1 MWYKGKRIG
10 LKGKLDRLFSE
21 YIRRRDADYA
31 GYCRCVTCGKVQHWR
46 EMDAG
51 HFVPRDRIATRW
63 DETNVHPQCRE
74 CNRFRSGKQYEH
86 GMAIDRIHGPGT
98 AARLWAVG
106 NARGAKISAFQMEEL
121 IESVKACI
129 KMLKRLD

>member
-1 MWYKGKRIG
+1 MWYKGKRTG

-21 YIRRRDADYA
+21 YIRRRDADA
-31 GYCRCVTCGKVQHWR
+31 GYCRCVTCGKVQHWK

-63 DETNVHPQCRE
+63 DERNVHAQCRE
-74 CNRFRSGKQYEH
+74 CNRFRSGQQFGH
-86 GMAIDRIHGPGT
+86 GRAIDRMYGSGT
-98 AARLWAVG
+98 ADRLMALG
-106 NARGAKISAFQMEEL
+106 SARGTKISAFQMEEL

>member
-1 MWYKGKRIG
+1 MWYKCKRIG

-21 YIRRRDADYA
+21 YIRRRDADHA
-31 GYCRCVTCGKVQHWR
+31 GYCRCVTCGKMQHWK

-86 GMAIDRIHGPGT
+86 GRAIDRMYGSGT
-98 AARLWAVG
+98 ADRLMALG
-106 NARGAKISAFQMEEL
+106 SARGAKISAFQMEKMA
-121 IESVKACI
+121 ESVKAL
-129 KMLKRLD
+129 LKKLD

>member
-31 GYCRCVTCGKVQHWR
+31 GYCRCVTCGKMQHWR

-63 DETNVHPQCRE
+63 DVTNVHPQCRE

-86 GMAIDRIHGPGT
+86 GRAIDRMYGSGT
-98 AARLWAVG
+98 ADRLMALGSARV
-106 NARGAKISAFQMEEL
+106 AKISAFQMEEM
-121 IESVKACI
+121 IESVKAL
-129 KMLKRLD
+129 LKRLD